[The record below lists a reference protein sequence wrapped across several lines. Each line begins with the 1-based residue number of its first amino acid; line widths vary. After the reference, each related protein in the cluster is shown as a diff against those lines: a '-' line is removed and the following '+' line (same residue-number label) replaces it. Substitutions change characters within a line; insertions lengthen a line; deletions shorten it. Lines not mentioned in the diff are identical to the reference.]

1 VIKPRSAKAKGS
13 RLEKAVQMALQEA
26 GAQARKQP
34 GSGIY
39 SAFPADVFAEIPG
52 LGPILIECKSHKSP
66 LATIRKW
73 LGKATV
79 LVHKA
84 DGEEALVT
92 VPLSHYCEMVRL
104 LAGTTRPGV
113 REAELELTG
122 AAVEREREACAK
134 ICVGVSDA
142 KQAARAIRARGGE

>member
-1 VIKPRSAKAKGS
+1 MIKPRSAKAKGT

-26 GAQARKQP
+26 GAKARKQP

-52 LGPILIECKSHKSP
+52 LGPVLIECKSHKSP

-73 LGKATV
+73 LGKASV

-84 DGEEALVT
+84 NGEEALVT
-92 VPLSHYCEMVRL
+92 VPLSHYCQMVRL
-104 LAGTTRPGV
+104 LSDTHSARDQGERVRSHFSSRGLTWESAFDKPPG
-113 REAELELTG
+113 
-122 AAVEREREACAK
+122 
-134 ICVGVSDA
+134 
-142 KQAARAIRARGGE
+142 RADP

>member
-1 VIKPRSAKAKGS
+1 MIKPRSAKAKGS

-26 GAQARKQP
+26 GAKARKQP

-52 LGPILIECKSHKSP
+52 LGPVLIECKSHKSP

-73 LGKATV
+73 LGKASV

-104 LAGTTRPGV
+104 LSDVYFTREEGEQV
-113 REAELELTG
+113 RSHFLSRL
-122 AAVEREREACAK
+122 ERERAHDNPP
-134 ICVGVSDA
+134 G
-142 KQAARAIRARGGE
+142 RADP

>member
-1 VIKPRSAKAKGS
+1 MIKPRSAKAKGT

-26 GAQARKQP
+26 GAEARKQP

-39 SAFPADVFAEIPG
+39 SAFPADVFAVLPVV
-52 LGPILIECKSHKSP
+52 GPILIECKSHKSP

-92 VPLSHYCEMVRL
+92 VPLSHYCQMVRAL
-104 LAGTTRPGV
+104 SDTTRPAGPTH
-113 REAELELTG
+113 E
-122 AAVEREREACAK
+122 
-134 ICVGVSDA
+134 
-142 KQAARAIRARGGE
+142 